1 MKYPSIIRL
10 TLCVALCSFASPL
23 QATEIQ
29 AAPTQNDPN
38 QAASIQADPAFDGWV
53 RRLLSVA
60 KANGIREEVF
70 ERAFEGITPDPAVLE
85 AANNQAEF
93 VKAIWDY
100 LDRAVSDTRIA
111 NGKIKHEEFTADL
124 ALMEEKWGVDQ
135 SVLIAIWGL
144 ESAYGDILDNPK
156 IVKSVIRSLATLAY
170 QGEKRARFGRTQ
182 LIAAL
187 KILQNGDT
195 TLDRLTGS
203 WAGAMGHTQFIPTTY
218 LAHAV
223 DYNGDGKRDVWGP
236 PHDALASAANYLAVS
251 GWQRG
256 KPWGVEVTLPSEFDY
271 GFADGKIKKSI
282 QKWLNIGIT
291 LNLDNKISLSDDA
304 RLFLPGGASGP
315 AFLLFKNFDVIK
327 RYNNADAYALAI
339 GHLSDRIEGGTAF
352 QATWPRHLKPLTRDQ
367 RKEVQRLLT
376 RKGFSTGGVD
386 GILGPKSLAAVRAY
400 QKAIGKIPDGFVTT
414 LLLEELQ
421 S

>member
-1 MKYPSIIRL
+1 MKYLSIIKL
-10 TLCVALCSFASPL
+10 ILCAALCSFGAPL

-29 AAPTQNDPN
+29 ATPA
-38 QAASIQADPAFDGWV
+38 QAEPVQADPAFDRWV
-53 RRLLSVA
+53 RSLLPVA
-60 KANGIREEVF
+60 KANGIKEEVF

-100 LDRAVSDTRIA
+100 LDRAVSDTRVA

-124 ALMEEKWGVDQ
+124 ALMEEKWGINQ
-135 SVLIAIWGL
+135 SVLVAIWGL

-156 IVKSVIRSLATLAY
+156 VVKSVIRSLATLAY
-170 QGEKRARFGRTQ
+170 QGQKRARFGRTQ

-195 TLDRLTGS
+195 SLDRLTGS

-223 DYNGDGKRDVWGP
+223 DYDGDGKRDVWGP

-256 KPWGVEVTLPSEFDY
+256 KTWGVEVTLPSEFDY
-271 GFADGKIKKSI
+271 DLADGKTKKSI
-282 QKWLNIGIT
+282 HEWLKIGIS
-291 LNLDNKISLSDDA
+291 LKLGNKISMSDAA

-339 GHLSDRIEGGTAF
+339 GHLSDRIEGATPF

-367 RKEVQRLLT
+367 TKEVQRLLT
-376 RKGFSTGGVD
+376 LKGFGTGGVD
-386 GILGPKSLAAVRAY
+386 GILGPKSRAAVRAY

>member
-1 MKYPSIIRL
+1 MKYLSIIKL
-10 TLCVALCSFASPL
+10 ILCGAMCFFAAPL

-29 AAPTQNDPN
+29 ATSA
-38 QAASIQADPAFDGWV
+38 QAEPIQADPAFDGWV
-53 RRLLSVA
+53 RSLLPVA
-60 KANGIREEVF
+60 KANGIKEEVF
-70 ERAFEGITPDPAVLE
+70 ERAFEGITPDPTVLA

-100 LDRAVSDTRIA
+100 LDRAVSDTRVA

-135 SVLIAIWGL
+135 SVLVAIWGL

-170 QGEKRARFGRTQ
+170 QGGKRAKFGRTQ

-187 KILQNGDT
+187 KILQNADT

-223 DYNGDGKRDVWGP
+223 DYDGDGKRDVWGL

-256 KPWGVEVTLPSEFDY
+256 KGWGVEVTLPSEFDY
-271 GFADGKIKKSI
+271 DLADGKIKKSTEE
-282 QKWLNIGIT
+282 WLNIGIT
-291 LNLDNKISLSDDA
+291 LNLGNNISMSDMA

-339 GHLSDRIEGGTAF
+339 GHLSDRIEGATPF
-352 QATWPRHLKPLTRDQ
+352 QARWPRHLKPLTHDQ
-367 RKEVQRLLT
+367 TKEVQRLLT
-376 RKGFSTGGVD
+376 QKGFSTGGVD
-386 GILGPKSLAAVRAY
+386 GILGPKSRAAVRAY